1 MTAFNERD
9 SVWKR
14 KEFVMRIQT
23 QRAKAVLN
31 MQTAVDLISE
41 GNDAI
46 ALRHIKHAYNA
57 INKIVEPAKEPD
69 IKK

>member
-1 MTAFNERD
+1 MTSFNGND
-9 SVWKR
+9 SVRQR

-31 MQTAVDLISE
+31 MQTAVDLIAQ
-41 GNDAI
+41 GDDKTAM
-46 ALRHIKHAYNA
+46 RHIKRAYDA

-69 IKK
+69 IK